1 MKDLE
6 KIKENIKNQ
15 LSKKLKK
22 EIDKN
27 NLILMNE
34 GEYINAAVFRYKD
47 ESLDL
52 TIKDFSTSFWILK
65 NTLGR
70 IFIKREG
77 NSLKKLQDNP
87 SVTKNIIFL
96 SKYTLAFD
104 FIKGK
109 PLKNFPDYS
118 IKKEFFL
125 ELEKNILE
133 MHKKDI
139 VHLDLR
145 NLGNI
150 IVGENGYPYLI
161 DFQSCIS
168 IKYLPKK
175 FKEILKGADI
185 TGIYKCWNKKCKEPL
200 NEERIKYFNEF
211 QKIRKIWIFKG
222 YPLKKLRETIKKK
235 LKI

>member
-15 LSKKLKK
+15 LSKKIGK
-22 EIDKN
+22 EIDKK

-47 ESLDL
+47 EILDL
-52 TIKDFSTSFWILK
+52 TIKDFSTSPWILK
-65 NTLGR
+65 NTLGK
-70 IFIKREG
+70 IFVKREG
-77 NSLKKLQDNP
+77 NSLKKLENNP

-96 SKYTLAFD
+96 SKYTLAFN

-109 PLKNFPDYS
+109 PLKSFLDNS
-118 IKKEFFL
+118 IEKKFFL
-125 ELEKNILE
+125 ELEKNVME

-150 IVGENGYPYLI
+150 IVGENEYPYII

-168 IKYLPKK
+168 IKWLPKK
-175 FKEILKGADI
+175 LKNLIKGADI

-200 NEERIKYFNEF
+200 DEERIKYFNNF
-211 QKIRKIWIFKG
+211 QKIRKIWIFRG
-222 YPLKKLRETIKKK
+222 YPLKRLKEAIKKK
-235 LKI
+235 IKK

>member
-15 LSKKLKK
+15 LSKKLGK

-47 ESLDL
+47 ENLDL
-52 TIKDFSTSFWILK
+52 TIKDFSTSPWILK

-70 IFIKREG
+70 IFVKREG
-77 NSLKKLQDNP
+77 NSLKKLEENP

-109 PLKNFPDYS
+109 PLKSFLDNS
-118 IKKEFFL
+118 IEKEFFL
-125 ELEKNILE
+125 ELEKNVIE

-150 IVGENGYPYLI
+150 IVGENYYPYLI

-168 IKYLPKK
+168 IKWLPQKLK
-175 FKEILKGADI
+175 DLIKGADI
-185 TGIYKCWNKKCKEPL
+185 TGIYKCWSRKCKEPL
-200 NEERIKYFNEF
+200 DEERIKYFNDF
-211 QKIRKIWIFKG
+211 QKIRKVWIFKG
-222 YPLKKLRETIKKK
+222 YPLKRLKENLKNKFKK
-235 LKI
+235 